1 MSAWVKAAEVAEV
14 FSSGRKCVDLG
25 GSHQVCLFKLDND
38 IVATGAWCSHE
49 KASLALGDVEEGR
62 ITCPL
67 HGAQF
72 DLRTGQNLTLP
83 AVRPIPAYEVK
94 IEEGIIY
101 VKVD

>member
-1 MSAWVKAAEVAEV
+1 MSMWVKAAEVAEV

-25 GSHQVCLFKLDND
+25 GKHQVCLFKLDDD
-38 IVATGAWCSHE
+38 IVATTAWCSHE
-49 KASLALGDVEEGR
+49 KASLALGEIEEGR

-72 DLRTGQNLTLP
+72 DLRTGQNLSLP
-83 AVRPIPAYEVK
+83 AVRPIRVYEVK
-94 IEEGIIY
+94 IEEGVIY